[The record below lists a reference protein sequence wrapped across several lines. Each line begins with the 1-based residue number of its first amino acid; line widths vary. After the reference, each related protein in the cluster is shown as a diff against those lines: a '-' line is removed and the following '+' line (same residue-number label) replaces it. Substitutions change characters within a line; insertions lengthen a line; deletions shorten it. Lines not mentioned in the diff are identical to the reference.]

1 MAQKV
6 RIARLD
12 ATAAQPPFL
21 SGRPLWEEYAA
32 INSFIRRHLPAA
44 SATLIAE
51 PSRPAGSSFIDWYT
65 DAAGR
70 PVAITALGRADR
82 EKAESLLAD
91 RLQALRD
98 LAARHSGDPAAA
110 LLAAAIVDPPTE
122 SVYVVNGQPVIIGW
136 GRPGNGVPARSIAAS
151 APAPVAEPAA
161 MPATP
166 VPAAPVAAATVAAA
180 PVVAA
185 RSGLP
190 WGCLASLL
198 ALALILALLWW
209 LWPLLW
215 GSLGLKG
222 DDRLA
227 ALTAEEAALKDEIA
241 AAEEELRR
249 RLAACAPEKPVIPP
263 KEESPPP
270 VVPEKEIPVQPI
282 KPEPTPVPET
292 KPQPKPDV
300 PPAPKKAA
308 TEPPPAKVNPPQ
320 PSPKQ
325 QAKADSPPDC
335 PPPRKKWEAP
345 ELVVLLDASG
355 SMRLKAGVSQEE
367 ITALTRRARAGD
379 RQAMADLAALQ
390 GAGGNDRL
398 SAAKAA
404 VGRLVST
411 LPTDM
416 DVGLVVF
423 GKCEGADNHK
433 FFSPSER
440 PRLAA
445 LLESIRPQQGT
456 PLARGLERA
465 GNTVDGVSVPATLV
479 VVTDGEDSCGGDPC
493 AAARALKA
501 AKPKLTINVVDV
513 NGMGEGRCMADAT
526 GGRVLPMRSAAELP
540 ELIRKASGE
549 TPVPPGCG
557 G

>member
-12 ATAAQPPFL
+12 ATAIQPPLL
-21 SGRPLWEEYAA
+21 SGRPLWEDYAA

-44 SATLIAE
+44 SAVLIAE
-51 PSRPAGSSFIDWYT
+51 PQRPSGSSFIDWYT
-65 DAAGR
+65 DAAGK
-70 PVAITALGRADR
+70 PVAISSLTRTEG
-82 EKAESLLAD
+82 EKAESLLVD

-98 LAARHSGDPAAA
+98 LAARHSADPAAA
-110 LLAAAIVDPPTE
+110 LLAAAIVDPPME
-122 SVYVVNGQPVIIGW
+122 SVFVVNGQPVIIGW
-136 GRPGNGVPARSIAAS
+136 GRPGTAMPARPI
-151 APAPVAEPAA
+151 PAPVTAPAA
-161 MPATP
+161 VA
-166 VPAAPVAAATVAAA
+166 PAAVAPTVAAAAA

-185 RSGLP
+185 TRSGLP
-190 WGCLASLL
+190 WGCLGAVAALL
-198 ALALILALLWW
+198 LLLALLWW
-209 LWPLLW
+209 LWPWLW
-215 GSLGLKG
+215 GLLGLNSP
-222 DDRLA
+222 DRLA
-227 ALTAEEAALKDEIA
+227 ALTAEEEVLKAEIT

-249 RLAACAPEKPVIPP
+249 RLAACAPEKPIAPT
-263 KEESPPP
+263 KEEPPP
-270 VVPEKEIPVQPI
+270 VVPEKEIPVQPVI
-282 KPEPTPVPET
+282 PKPEPKPEP
-292 KPQPKPDV
+292 KLEPKPEPKPE
-300 PPAPKKAA
+300 PPPKKANV
-308 TEPPPAKVNPPQ
+308 EPPPR
-320 PSPKQ
+320 Q
-325 QAKADSPPDC
+325 QAKDDAPPSKC

-379 RQAMADLAALQ
+379 RQAMADLAAMQ
-390 GAGGNDRL
+390 STGGNDRL

-404 VGRLVST
+404 VNRLVTT

-423 GKCEGADNHK
+423 GKCQGADNHK

-440 PRLAA
+440 PRLTA
-445 LLESIRPQQGT
+445 LLESIRPQEGT

-465 GNTVDGVSVPATLV
+465 GNTVDGVTVPATLV

-513 NGMGEGRCMADAT
+513 NGLGEGRCMADAT

-557 G
+557 P

>member
-1 MAQKV
+1 MA
-6 RIARLD
+6 ISSLAR
-12 ATAAQPPFL
+12 T
-21 SGRPLWEEYAA
+21 E
-32 INSFIRRHLPAA
+32 
-44 SATLIAE
+44 
-51 PSRPAGSSFIDWYT
+51 
-65 DAAGR
+65 
-70 PVAITALGRADR
+70 R
-82 EKAESLLAD
+82 EKAESLLVD

-98 LAARHSGDPAAA
+98 LAARHSADPAAA
-110 LLAAAIVDPPTE
+110 LLAAAIVDPPME
-122 SVYVVNGQPVIIGW
+122 SVFVVNGQPVIIGW
-136 GRPGNGVPARSIAAS
+136 GRPGSGIPARPI
-151 APAPVAEPAA
+151 PAPVAVPVAPPAA
-161 MPATP
+161 APA
-166 VPAAPVAAATVAAA
+166 VATAVAAA

-185 RSGLP
+185 TRSGLP
-190 WGCLASLL
+190 WGCLGAVAALL
-198 ALALILALLWW
+198 VLLALLWW
-209 LWPLLW
+209 LWPWLW
-215 GSLGLKG
+215 GLLGVNG
-222 DDRLA
+222 NDRLA
-227 ALTAEEAALKDEIA
+227 ALTAEEEVLKAEIT

-249 RLAACAPEKPVIPP
+249 RLAACPPEKPIAPT
-263 KEESPPP
+263 KEEPPP
-270 VVPEKEIPVQPI
+270 VVPEKEIPVQPVI
-282 KPEPTPVPET
+282 PEPKPQPEPKPEPKPE
-292 KPQPKPDV
+292 
-300 PPAPKKAA
+300 PPPKKANV
-308 TEPPPAKVNPPQ
+308 EPPPTKTNPPQ
-320 PSPKQ
+320 PPQQ
-325 QAKADSPPDC
+325 QAKVDPPPSKC

-379 RQAMADLAALQ
+379 RQAMADLAAMQ
-390 GAGGNDRL
+390 STGGNDRL

-404 VGRLVST
+404 VNRLVTT

-423 GKCEGADNHK
+423 GKCQGADNHK

-440 PRLAA
+440 PRLTA
-445 LLESIRPQQGT
+445 LLESIRPQEGT

-465 GNTVDGVSVPATLV
+465 GNTVDGVTVPATLV

-513 NGMGEGRCMADAT
+513 NGLGEGRCMADAT

-557 G
+557 P

>member
-1 MAQKV
+1 MKPGGKRLAMAQKV

-12 ATAAQPPFL
+12 ATAAQPPLL

-51 PSRPAGSSFIDWYT
+51 PSRPTGSSFIDWYT

-70 PVAITALGRADR
+70 PVAITTLGRADR
-82 EKAESLLAD
+82 EKAESLLVD

-122 SVYVVNGQPVIIGW
+122 SIYVVNGQPVIIGW
-136 GRPGNGVPARSIAAS
+136 GRPGNGVPARPIPAS
-151 APAPVAEPAA
+151 TPA
-161 MPATP
+161 
-166 VPAAPVAAATVAAA
+166 PAAPVAAATAAAA
-180 PVVAA
+180 PIVAA
-185 RSGLP
+185 RSGWP
-190 WGCLASLL
+190 WGCLASLV

-227 ALTAEEAALKDEIA
+227 VLTAEEAALKDEIA

-249 RLAACAPEKPVIPP
+249 RLAACAPEKPVPPP
-263 KEESPPP
+263 KEEPTLPP

-282 KPEPTPVPET
+282 KPDPTPAPET
-292 KPQPKPDV
+292 KPQPKPEA
-300 PPAPKKAA
+300 PPTPKKTAV
-308 TEPPPAKVNPPQ
+308 EPPPAKVNPPQ
-320 PSPKQ
+320 TPPKQ
-325 QAKADSPPDC
+325 QAKADTPPDC

-379 RQAMADLAALQ
+379 RQAMADLVALQ

-423 GKCEGADNHK
+423 GKCEGVDNHK

-440 PRLAA
+440 PRLAS
-445 LLESIRPQQGT
+445 LLESIRPQEGT

-465 GNTVDGVSVPATLV
+465 GNTVDGVSIPATLV

>member
-12 ATAAQPPFL
+12 ATAIQPPIL

-44 SATLIAE
+44 SSILIAE
-51 PSRPAGSSFIDWYT
+51 PQRPSGSSFIDWYT

-70 PVAITALGRADR
+70 PVAISSLPQPER
-82 EKAESLLAD
+82 EKAESLLVD

-98 LAARHSGDPAAA
+98 LAARHAADPAAA
-110 LLAAAIVDPPTE
+110 LLAAAIVDPPMDC
-122 SVYVVNGQPVIIGW
+122 VYVVNGQPVIIGW
-136 GRPGNGVPARSIAAS
+136 GRPGTAMPARPTPAPAA
-151 APAPVAEPAA
+151 APAPVMA
-161 MPATP
+161 P
-166 VPAAPVAAATVAAA
+166 VVAPSVAAAPVAA
-180 PVVAA
+180 AA

-190 WGCLASLL
+190 WGCLGAVAALL
-198 ALALILALLWW
+198 LLLVLLWW
-209 LWPLLW
+209 LWPWLW
-215 GSLGLKG
+215 GLLGLNSP
-222 DDRLA
+222 DRLA
-227 ALTAEEAALKDEIA
+227 ALTAEEEVLKAEIT

-249 RLAACAPEKPVIPP
+249 RLAACPPEKPVAPA
-263 KEESPPP
+263 KEEPPP
-270 VVPEKEIPVQPI
+270 VVPEKEIPVQPVI
-282 KPEPTPVPET
+282 PAPKPLPPQPEPKPEPKPE
-292 KPQPKPDV
+292 
-300 PPAPKKAA
+300 PPPKKANVA
-308 TEPPPAKVNPPQ
+308 PPPAKTDPAPPPQ
-320 PSPKQ
+320 Q
-325 QAKADSPPDC
+325 QAKADTPPAKC

-355 SMRLKAGVSQEE
+355 SMRLKTGISQEE

-379 RQAMADLAALQ
+379 RQAMADLAAMQ
-390 GAGGNDRL
+390 STGGNDRL

-404 VGRLVST
+404 VNRLVTT

-423 GKCEGADNHK
+423 GKCQGADNHK

-445 LLESIRPQQGT
+445 LLESIRPQEGT

-465 GNTVDGVSVPATLV
+465 GNTVDGVTVPATLV

-513 NGMGEGRCMADAT
+513 NGLGEGRCMAEAT

-549 TPVPPGCG
+549 TPVPPGCAP
-557 G
+557 